1 MPENTPKASG
11 IQGAAD
17 LERSSGDGQGAD
29 PKGAGGEQ
37 TGQPDKSSSGRGA
50 ETAKSS
56 SQNDFSKG
64 SVAGNIMRM
73 AVPMTLAQLLNV
85 LYNIVDR
92 IYIGRI
98 PGASTMAL
106 TGVGVCFPLITLIS
120 AFSDLF
126 GTGGAPLCSIARG
139 KKENRRAGEIM
150 GTAFFMLV
158 VTALILTVI
167 LQIFQRPILFAFG
180 ASGETYPYAAAYMR
194 IYSAGTIFMMIS
206 LGMNPF
212 INSQGFGKIGMMTVA
227 IGAVL
232 NIVLDP
238 ILIFGLGMGV
248 EGAALATIIS
258 QAVSALW
265 VLRFLTGKKAILRLN
280 RETIRFR
287 AKMAGQICS
296 LGLTGFIVNFTN
308 SAVQLACNKMLSLF
322 GGDLYIGI
330 MTVLNSVR
338 TVTSLPVQGV
348 SNAAQPVMGYN
359 YGAGERERVRQCIRF
374 LTVVCIVYT
383 AGIWLCVVI
392 FPSLWIHL
400 FNSDPA
406 LLEQGVPALQLYFFG
421 FVMMAFQF
429 AGQASFTALGKARQA
444 VFFSL
449 FRKIVIVVPLTI
461 ALPYVG
467 GLGVNGVFLA
477 EPVSNF
483 VGGLAC
489 FATMYVTVYRRL
501 GRPEARDGI
510 TKEPGA
516 QSEDR
521 KTG

>member
-1 MPENTPKASG
+1 MGKITRKQKETG
-11 IQGAAD
+11 VQAA
-17 LERSSGDGQGAD
+17 A
-29 PKGAGGEQ
+29 A
-37 TGQPDKSSSGRGA
+37 
-50 ETAKSS
+50 
-56 SQNDFSKG
+56 QNDFSKG

-73 AVPMTLAQLLNV
+73 AVPMTMAQLLNV

-106 TGVGVCFPLITLIS
+106 TGVGVCFPLITLLS

-139 KKENRRAGEIM
+139 RKDNKRAGEIM

-158 VTALILTVI
+158 VTAIILTVI
-167 LQIFQRPILFAFG
+167 LQIFQEPILYAFG
-180 ASGETYPYAAAYMR
+180 ASSETYGYAADYMR

-206 LGMNPF
+206 LGMNAF
-212 INSQGFGKIGMMTVA
+212 INSQGFGRTGMMTIA
-227 IGAVL
+227 IGAAL

-238 ILIFGLGMGV
+238 IMIFGMGMGV
-248 EGAALATIIS
+248 KGAALATIIS

-265 VLRFLTGKKAILRLN
+265 VLRFLTGKKAILRLT
-280 RETIRFR
+280 RESIKFR
-287 AKMAGQICS
+287 PKMAGEICG

-308 SAVQLACNKMLSLF
+308 SSVQLACNKMLSIF

-348 SNAAQPVMGYN
+348 SNASQPVMGYN
-359 YGAGERERVRQCIRF
+359 YGAGEGIRVRQCIHF
-374 LTVVCIVYT
+374 LTVVSLVYT

-392 FPSLWIHL
+392 FPSFWIHL
-400 FNSDPA
+400 FNSDPV
-406 LLEQGVPALQLYFFG
+406 LLQDGVPALQLYFFG

-429 AGQASFTALGKARQA
+429 AGQAAFTALGKARQA

-489 FATMYVTVYRRL
+489 YITMYLTVYRKL
-501 GRPEARDGI
+501 D
-510 TKEPGA
+510 KK
-516 QSEDR
+516 Q
-521 KTG
+521 